1 MKFSRAKKAGI
12 VFVGICVFAISLY
25 SFKQDDKNFQIAK
38 NLDIY
43 YTLFRELN
51 LFYVDEV
58 EPNKLVKT
66 SIEKMLESLDP
77 YTNYIPEDD
86 IEDFKFMTTGEYA
99 GIGALISKQN
109 GKIVVSEPYE
119 GFPAQKSGL
128 KAGDILLEV
137 AGKSTEKLSTED
149 VSSLLKGPA
158 SKAVVVKIQRYGQK
172 KPMDIEIIREKIQI
186 DPVPY
191 YGMIDKETGYIRL
204 SNFTVDCT
212 ERVKMALI
220 DLKERQGAKSLV
232 LDLRSNPGG
241 LLIEAV
247 RIANLFVPKG
257 QEIVSTR
264 GKVKQWD
271 KVYTATENPI
281 DTVMPIAVLVNRG
294 SASASEIVAGAIQD
308 LDRGMIVGTRTFG
321 KGLVQTT
328 RDLSYNAKL
337 KITTAKYYIPSGRCI
352 QALDYAHRNEDG
364 SVGVVPDSL
373 ITKFTTKKG
382 RIVFDGGGVFPD
394 LSVEDDDLSNLAV
407 NLVTQSKVFDYATI
421 FNSKTEKIASPEEFT
436 ISSEVYTDFIQF
448 IKGQDFK
455 YESKTEKELDQLLEV
470 AKKEKYYDLSKDEFD
485 KLKEK
490 LGHNI
495 DQDMEHFKTEISE
508 LLADEIVSR
517 YYYQKGAIRAALRD
531 DSDLKK
537 AMDILNKPE
546 IYAAIFDKGR
556 VIKAN

>member
-1 MKFSRAKKAGI
+1 MKFSKAKKAGI
-12 VFVGICVFAISLY
+12 VVVGILVFAISFY

-51 LFYVDEV
+51 LFYVDDV
-58 EPNKLVKT
+58 DPNKLVKT

-77 YTNYIPEDD
+77 YTNFIPEDD
-86 IEDFKFMTTGEYA
+86 VEDFKFMTTGEYA

-109 GKIVVSEPYE
+109 GKIVISEPYE

-128 KAGDILLEV
+128 KAGDVLLEV

-149 VSSLLKGPA
+149 VSALLKGPA
-158 SKAVVVKIQRYGQK
+158 SKPVLVKIQRYGQK

-191 YGMIDKETGYIRL
+191 YGMLNKETGYIRL
-204 SNFTVDCT
+204 TNFTVDCT
-212 ERVKMALI
+212 ERVKIALI
-220 DLKERQGAKSLV
+220 DLKEKQGAKSLV

-247 RIANLFVPKG
+247 RLANLFVPKG
-257 QEIVSTR
+257 QEIVSTK

-281 DTVMPIAVLVNRG
+281 DTIMPIAVLVNRG

-308 LDRGMIVGTRTFG
+308 LDRGIIIGTRTFG

-352 QALDYAHRNEDG
+352 QALDYSHRNEDG

-373 ITKFTTKKG
+373 ISKFTTKKG
-382 RIVFDGGGVFPD
+382 RIVFNGGGVFPD
-394 LSVEDDDLSNLAV
+394 LSVADESLSNLAM
-407 NLVTQSKVFDYATI
+407 NLATQSKIFDFATY
-421 FNSKTEKIASPEEFT
+421 FNSKTEKISSPEEFT
-436 ISSEVYTDFIQF
+436 ITPEVYADFIQF
-448 IKGQDFK
+448 VKNQDFK
-455 YESKTEKELDQLLEV
+455 YESKTEEELDQLLEV
-470 AKKEKYYDLSKDEFD
+470 AKKEKYYDISKDEFET
-485 KLKEK
+485 LKVK
-490 LGHNI
+490 LGHNL
-495 DQDMEHFKTEISE
+495 DQDLEHFKPEISE
-508 LLADEIVSR
+508 LLADEIISR
-517 YYYQKGAIRAALRD
+517 YYYQKGAIKAALRD
-531 DSDLKK
+531 DSDIKK
-537 AMDILNKPE
+537 ALGIINTPE
-546 IYAAIFDKGR
+546 SYASIFDKGR